1 MFILKDVIYKDIL
14 HIPYLQIQKEKI
26 TCIIGESES
35 GSGKSTLLRMLN
47 DLQSPTSGTI
57 EYNGKLISDYH
68 PIQLR
73 RDVVML
79 GQTPPIFDGAVKDN
93 LLMGLRLSEKP
104 FPNDDA
110 LRSAL
115 QTVSLDK
122 QLEDNT
128 SSLSGG
134 EKQRLAFARI
144 VLMDP
149 PVYLL
154 DEPTSA
160 LDSDTERRIMK
171 QFTELARKKKKTVIF
186 ITHSQQLPEEIADD
200 IIEISK
206 TKGAT
211 RKEVLSV
218 EGRY

>member
-1 MFILKDVIYKDIL
+1 MFILKGVTYKDIL
-14 HIPYLQIQKEKI
+14 QIPYLEIHKEKI
-26 TCIIGESES
+26 TCIIGES

-47 DLQSPTSGTI
+47 DLQSPTSGSI
-57 EYNGKLISDYH
+57 HYKRAPISSYP

-73 RDVVML
+73 REVVML
-79 GQTPPIFDGAVKDN
+79 GQTPPIFEKTVKDN
-93 LLMGLRLSEKP
+93 LLIGLRFSEKP
-104 FPNDDA
+104 FPSDEQLQQA
-110 LRSAL
+110 LAA
-115 QTVSLDK
+115 VSLEKD
-122 QLEDNT
+122 LEDNA

-134 EKQRLAFARI
+134 EKQRLSLAR
-144 VLMDP
+144 VLLMDP

-160 LDSDTERRIMK
+160 LDADTEKRVMK
-171 QFTELARKKKKTVIF
+171 QFAAIAQQKKKTIVM

-206 TKGAT
+206 TKGAI
-211 RKEVLSV
+211 RREVRAL

>member
-1 MFILKDVIYKDIL
+1 MFILKDVTYKDIL

-26 TCIIGESES
+26 TCIIGES

-57 EYNGKLISDYH
+57 EYNRKLISDYP

-79 GQTPPIFDGAVKDN
+79 GQTPPIFDGTIKDN
-93 LLMGLRLSEKP
+93 LLMGLRLSEKN
-104 FPNDDA
+104 FPNDDI
-110 LRSAL
+110 LQSAL
-115 QTVSLDK
+115 KIVSLEK
-122 QLEDNT
+122 NLEDNAN
-128 SSLSGG
+128 SLSGG

-160 LDSDTERRIMK
+160 LDSDTERRVMK
-171 QFTELARKKKKTVIF
+171 QFTTLAREKNKTVIF

-206 TKGAT
+206 ANGAT
-211 RKEVLSV
+211 RKDVLSV
-218 EGRY
+218 EGRD

>member
-1 MFILKDVIYKDIL
+1 MFILKDVTYKDIL
-14 HIPYLQIQKEKI
+14 HIPYLQIQKEKV
-26 TCIIGESES
+26 TCIIGES

-47 DLQSPTSGTI
+47 DLHSPTSGTI
-57 EYNGKLISDYH
+57 EYNGKLISDYL

-79 GQTPPIFDGAVKDN
+79 GQTPPIFDGTIKDN

-104 FPNDDA
+104 FPNDDI
-110 LRSAL
+110 LQSAL
-115 QTVSLDK
+115 KVVSLEK
-122 QLEDNT
+122 SLEDNAD
-128 SSLSGG
+128 SLSGG

-160 LDSDTERRIMK
+160 LDSDTERRVMK
-171 QFTELARKKKKTVIF
+171 QFTTLAREKKKTVIF

-206 TKGAT
+206 TNGAT

-218 EGRY
+218 EGRD

>member
-1 MFILKDVIYKDIL
+1 MFILKDVTYKDIL
-14 HIPYLQIQKEKI
+14 HIPYLQIQKEKV
-26 TCIIGESES
+26 TCIIGES

-47 DLQSPTSGTI
+47 DLHSPTSGTI
-57 EYNGKLISDYH
+57 EYNGKLISDYL

-79 GQTPPIFDGAVKDN
+79 GQTPPIFDGTIKDN

-104 FPNDDA
+104 FPNDDI
-110 LRSAL
+110 LQSAL
-115 QTVSLDK
+115 KVVSLEK
-122 QLEDNT
+122 SLEDNAD
-128 SSLSGG
+128 SLSGG

-160 LDSDTERRIMK
+160 LDSDTERRVMK
-171 QFTELARKKKKTVIF
+171 QFTTLAREKKKTVIF

-200 IIEISK
+200 IIEVSK
-206 TKGAT
+206 ANGAT

-218 EGRY
+218 EGRD

>member
-1 MFILKDVIYKDIL
+1 MFILKDIKYKDIL
-14 HIPYLQIQKEKI
+14 NIPYLQIHKENI
-26 TCIIGESES
+26 TCIIGES

-57 EYNGKLISDYH
+57 EYNGESILNYP

-73 RDVVML
+73 REVVML
-79 GQTPPIFDGAVKDN
+79 GQTPPIFDGTIKDN

-104 FPNDDA
+104 FPNDDSLQGA
-110 LRSAL
+110 LT
-115 QTVSLDK
+115 TVSLDK
-122 QLEDNT
+122 QLEDSA

-144 VLMDP
+144 ILMDP

-160 LDSDTERRIMK
+160 LDSDTERRVMK
-171 QFTELARKKKKTVIF
+171 RFTELAREKKKTVIF

-206 TKGAT
+206 TNGAT

>member
-1 MFILKDVIYKDIL
+1 MFILKNVIYKDIL

-26 TCIIGESES
+26 TCIIGES

-79 GQTPPIFDGAVKDN
+79 GQTPPIFDGTIKDN

-122 QLEDNT
+122 QLEDSA

-160 LDSDTERRIMK
+160 LDSDTERHVMK
-171 QFTELARKKKKTVIF
+171 QFTELARKKKKTIIF
-186 ITHSQQLPEEIADD
+186 ITHSQQLPKEVADD

-206 TKGAT
+206 ANGAT
-211 RKEVLSV
+211 REEVLSV

>member
-1 MFILKDVIYKDIL
+1 MFILKDIIYKDIL
-14 HIPYLQIQKEKI
+14 SIPYLQIQKEKI
-26 TCIIGESES
+26 TCIIGES

-57 EYNGKLISDYH
+57 EYNGKLISDYP

-79 GQTPPIFDGAVKDN
+79 GQTPPIFDGTIKDN

-115 QTVSLDK
+115 TTVSLEK
-122 QLEDNT
+122 NLEDNAN
-128 SSLSGG
+128 SLSGG

-144 VLMDP
+144 VIMDP

-160 LDSDTERRIMK
+160 LDSDTERRVMK
-171 QFTELARKKKKTVIF
+171 QFSTLAREKKKTVIF
-186 ITHSQQLPEEIADD
+186 ITYSQQLPEEIADD

-206 TKGAT
+206 TNGAI

>member
-1 MFILKDVIYKDIL
+1 
-14 HIPYLQIQKEKI
+14 
-26 TCIIGESES
+26 
-35 GSGKSTLLRMLN
+35 MLN

-79 GQTPPIFDGAVKDN
+79 GQTPPIFDGTVKDN

-122 QLEDNT
+122 QLEDSA

-160 LDSDTERRIMK
+160 LDSDTERHVMK
-171 QFTELARKKKKTVIF
+171 QFTELARKKKNNYLHHTL
-186 ITHSQQLPEEIADD
+186 TTT
-200 IIEISK
+200 SK
-206 TKGAT
+206 
-211 RKEVLSV
+211 RSC
-218 EGRY
+218 RRHY

>member
-1 MFILKDVIYKDIL
+1 MFILKDVTYKDIL

-26 TCIIGESES
+26 TCIIGES

-47 DLQSPTSGTI
+47 DLQSPTSGII
-57 EYNGKLISDYH
+57 EYNGELISDYP

-79 GQTPPIFDGAVKDN
+79 GQTPPIFDGTIKDN

-104 FPNDDA
+104 FPNDDI

-115 QTVSLDK
+115 KTISLEK
-122 QLEDNT
+122 NLEDNAD
-128 SSLSGG
+128 SLSGG

-160 LDSDTERRIMK
+160 LDSDTERRVMK
-171 QFTELARKKKKTVIF
+171 QFTTLAREKKKTVIF

-206 TKGAT
+206 ANGAT

>member
-1 MFILKDVIYKDIL
+1 MFILKNVIYKDIL

-26 TCIIGESES
+26 TCIIGES

-79 GQTPPIFDGAVKDN
+79 GQTPPIFDGTVKDN

-104 FPNDDA
+104 FPNDDV

-122 QLEDNT
+122 QLEDSA

-160 LDSDTERRIMK
+160 LDSDTERHVMK
-171 QFTELARKKKKTVIF
+171 QFTELARKKKKTIIF
-186 ITHSQQLPEEIADD
+186 ITHSQQLPKEVADD

-206 TKGAT
+206 ANGAT

>member
-1 MFILKDVIYKDIL
+1 MFILKDIIYKDIL
-14 HIPYLQIQKEKI
+14 SIPYLQIQKEKI
-26 TCIIGESES
+26 TCIIGES

-57 EYNGKLISDYH
+57 EYNGKLISDYP

-79 GQTPPIFDGAVKDN
+79 GQTPPIFDGTIKDN

-115 QTVSLDK
+115 TTVSLEK
-122 QLEDNT
+122 NLEDNAN
-128 SSLSGG
+128 SLSGG

-144 VLMDP
+144 VIMDP

-160 LDSDTERRIMK
+160 LDSDTERRVMK
-171 QFTELARKKKKTVIF
+171 QFSTLAREKKKTVIF

-206 TKGAT
+206 TNGAI

>member
-1 MFILKDVIYKDIL
+1 MFILKDVTYKDIL

-26 TCIIGESES
+26 TCIIGES

-57 EYNGKLISDYH
+57 KYNGILISDYP

-79 GQTPPIFDGAVKDN
+79 GQTPPIFDGTIKDN
-93 LLMGLRLSEKP
+93 LIMGLRFSEKP
-104 FPNDDA
+104 FPNDNA

-115 QTVSLDK
+115 TTVSLEK
-122 QLEDNT
+122 NLEDNAD
-128 SSLSGG
+128 SLSGG

-160 LDSDTERRIMK
+160 LDSDTERRVMK
-171 QFTELARKKKKTVIF
+171 QFTMLAREKKKTVIF

-206 TKGAT
+206 TNGAT

>member
-1 MFILKDVIYKDIL
+1 MFILKNVTYKDIL

-26 TCIIGESES
+26 TCIIGES

-57 EYNGKLISDYH
+57 EYNGKLISDYP

-79 GQTPPIFDGAVKDN
+79 GQTPPIFDGTIKDN

-104 FPNDDA
+104 LPNDDA

-115 QTVSLDK
+115 TTVGLEK
-122 QLEDNT
+122 NLEDNAD
-128 SSLSGG
+128 SLSGG

-160 LDSDTERRIMK
+160 LDSDTELRVMK
-171 QFTELARKKKKTVIF
+171 QFTTLAREKNKTVIF

-206 TKGAT
+206 ANGAI

>member
-1 MFILKDVIYKDIL
+1 MFILKDITYKDIL

-26 TCIIGESES
+26 TCIIGES

-57 EYNGKLISDYH
+57 EYNGKPISDYP

-79 GQTPPIFDGAVKDN
+79 GQTPPIFDGTVKDN
-93 LLMGLRLSEKP
+93 LLMGLRLSEKE
-104 FPNDDA
+104 FPNDSILQNA
-110 LRSAL
+110 LH
-115 QTVSLDK
+115 TVNLDK
-122 QLEDNT
+122 QLEDNA

-134 EKQRLAFARI
+134 EKQRLSFARI
-144 VLMDP
+144 ILMDP

-160 LDSDTERRIMK
+160 LDSDTERRVMK
-171 QFTELARKKKKTVIF
+171 EFTILAKEKKKTVIF
-186 ITHSQQLPEEIADD
+186 ITHSQKLPEEIADD

-206 TKGAT
+206 TNGAT

>member
-1 MFILKDVIYKDIL
+1 MFILKDITYKDIL
-14 HIPYLQIQKEKI
+14 HIPYLQIQKETI
-26 TCIIGESES
+26 TCIIGES

-57 EYNGKLISDYH
+57 EYNGKSISDYP

-79 GQTPPIFDGAVKDN
+79 GQTPPIFEGTVKDN

-115 QTVSLDK
+115 QTISLDK
-122 QLEDNT
+122 QLEDNA

-160 LDSDTERRIMK
+160 LDSDTERRVMK
-171 QFTELARKKKKTVIF
+171 PFTILAREKKKTVIF

-206 TKGAT
+206 ENGAT

>member
-1 MFILKDVIYKDIL
+1 MFILIDVTSNDIL

-26 TCIIGESES
+26 TCIIGES

-57 EYNGKLISDYH
+57 EYNGKLISDYP

-79 GQTPPIFDGAVKDN
+79 GQTPPIFDGTIKDN

-104 FPNDDA
+104 FPNDDI

-115 QTVSLDK
+115 KTVSLEK
-122 QLEDNT
+122 SLEDNAD
-128 SSLSGG
+128 SLSGG

-160 LDSDTERRIMK
+160 LDSDTERRVMK
-171 QFTELARKKKKTVIF
+171 QFTTLAREKKKTVIF

-206 TKGAT
+206 VNGAT

-218 EGRY
+218 EGRD

>member
-14 HIPYLQIQKEKI
+14 HIPYLQIQNEKI
-26 TCIIGESES
+26 TCIIGES

-57 EYNGKLISDYH
+57 EYNGKLISDYP

-79 GQTPPIFDGAVKDN
+79 GQTPPIFDGTVKEN
-93 LLMGLRLSEKP
+93 LLTGLRLSEKT

-122 QLEDNT
+122 QLEDSA

-149 PVYLL
+149 PIYLL

-160 LDSDTERRIMK
+160 LDNDTERRVMK

-186 ITHSQQLPEEIADD
+186 ITHSQQLPKEIADD

-206 TKGAT
+206 TNGAT
-211 RKEVLSV
+211 RKEVLSI

>member
-1 MFILKDVIYKDIL
+1 MFILKDVTYKDIL

-26 TCIIGESES
+26 TCIIGES

-57 EYNGKLISDYH
+57 EYNGKLISDYP

-79 GQTPPIFDGAVKDN
+79 GQTPPIFDGTIKDN
-93 LLMGLRLSEKP
+93 LLMGLRLSEKN
-104 FPNDDA
+104 FPNDDI
-110 LRSAL
+110 LQSAL
-115 QTVSLDK
+115 KIVSLEK
-122 QLEDNT
+122 NLEDNAN
-128 SSLSGG
+128 SLSGG

-160 LDSDTERRIMK
+160 LDSDTERRVMK
-171 QFTELARKKKKTVIF
+171 QFTTLVREKNKTVIF

-206 TKGAT
+206 ANGAT

-218 EGRY
+218 EGRD

>member
-1 MFILKDVIYKDIL
+1 MFILKDVTYKDIL

-26 TCIIGESES
+26 TCIIGES

-57 EYNGKLISDYH
+57 EYNRKLISDYP

-79 GQTPPIFDGAVKDN
+79 GQTPPIFDGTIKDN
-93 LLMGLRLSEKP
+93 LLMGLRLSEKN
-104 FPNDDA
+104 FPNDDI
-110 LRSAL
+110 LQSAL
-115 QTVSLDK
+115 KIVSLEK
-122 QLEDNT
+122 NLEDNAN
-128 SSLSGG
+128 SLSGG

-160 LDSDTERRIMK
+160 LDSDTERRVMK
-171 QFTELARKKKKTVIF
+171 QFTTLAREKKKTVIF

-206 TKGAT
+206 ANGAT
-211 RKEVLSV
+211 RKDVLSV
-218 EGRY
+218 EGRD

>member
-1 MFILKDVIYKDIL
+1 MFILKDVTYKDIL

-26 TCIIGESES
+26 TCIIGES

-57 EYNGKLISDYH
+57 EYNGKLISDYP

-79 GQTPPIFDGAVKDN
+79 GQTPPIFDGTIKNN

-104 FPNDDA
+104 FPNDDI
-110 LRSAL
+110 LQSAL
-115 QTVSLDK
+115 KVVSLEK
-122 QLEDNT
+122 SLEDNAD
-128 SSLSGG
+128 SLSGG

-160 LDSDTERRIMK
+160 LDSDTERRVMN
-171 QFTELARKKKKTVIF
+171 QFTMLAKEKKKTVIF

-206 TKGAT
+206 ANGAT

-218 EGRY
+218 EGRD

>member
-1 MFILKDVIYKDIL
+1 MFILKDVTYKDIL

-26 TCIIGESES
+26 TCIIGES

-57 EYNGKLISDYH
+57 EYNGKLISDYP

-79 GQTPPIFDGAVKDN
+79 GQTPPIFDGTIKDN

-104 FPNDDA
+104 FPNDDI
-110 LRSAL
+110 LQSAL
-115 QTVSLDK
+115 KIVSLEK
-122 QLEDNT
+122 NLEDNAD
-128 SSLSGG
+128 SLSGG

-144 VLMDP
+144 VLMNP

-160 LDSDTERRIMK
+160 LDSDTERRVMK
-171 QFTELARKKKKTVIF
+171 QFTMLAKEKKKTVIF

-206 TKGAT
+206 ANGAT

-218 EGRY
+218 EGRD

>member
-1 MFILKDVIYKDIL
+1 MFILKNVIYKDIL

-26 TCIIGESES
+26 TCIIGES

-79 GQTPPIFDGAVKDN
+79 GQTPPIFDGTVKDN

-122 QLEDNT
+122 QLEDSA

-160 LDSDTERRIMK
+160 LDSDTERHVMK
-171 QFTELARKKKKTVIF
+171 QFTELARKKKKTIIF
-186 ITHSQQLPEEIADD
+186 ITHSQQLPKEVADD

-206 TKGAT
+206 ANGAT

-218 EGRY
+218 EGRD

>member
-1 MFILKDVIYKDIL
+1 MFILKDVTYKDIL
-14 HIPYLQIQKEKI
+14 HIPYLQIQKETI
-26 TCIIGESES
+26 TCIIGES

-57 EYNGKLISDYH
+57 EYNGKPISDYP

-79 GQTPPIFDGAVKDN
+79 GQTPPIFDGTVKDN

-104 FPNDDA
+104 SPSDDTLQNA
-110 LRSAL
+110 LT
-115 QTVSLDK
+115 TVSLNK
-122 QLEDNT
+122 NLEDNAA
-128 SSLSGG
+128 SLSGG

-144 VLMDP
+144 ILMDP

-160 LDSDTERRIMK
+160 LDCVAA
-171 QFTELARKKKKTVIF
+171 ARYIC
-186 ITHSQQLPEEIADD
+186 
-200 IIEISK
+200 
-206 TKGAT
+206 
-211 RKEVLSV
+211 
-218 EGRY
+218 

>member
-1 MFILKDVIYKDIL
+1 MFILKNVIYKDIL

-26 TCIIGESES
+26 TCIIGES

-79 GQTPPIFDGAVKDN
+79 GQTPPIFDGTVKDN

-110 LRSAL
+110 LQSAL

-122 QLEDNT
+122 QLEDSA

-160 LDSDTERRIMK
+160 LDSDTERHVMK
-171 QFTELARKKKKTVIF
+171 QFTELARKKKKTIIF
-186 ITHSQQLPEEIADD
+186 ITHSQQLPKEVADD

-206 TKGAT
+206 ANGAT

>member
-1 MFILKDVIYKDIL
+1 MFILKDVTYKDIL

-26 TCIIGESES
+26 TCIIGES

-57 EYNGKLISDYH
+57 EYNGKLISDYP

-79 GQTPPIFDGAVKDN
+79 GQTPPIFDGTIKDN
-93 LLMGLRLSEKP
+93 LLMGLRLSEKN
-104 FPNDDA
+104 FPNDDI
-110 LRSAL
+110 LQSAL
-115 QTVSLDK
+115 KIVNLEK
-122 QLEDNT
+122 NLEDNAN
-128 SSLSGG
+128 SLSGG

-160 LDSDTERRIMK
+160 LDSDTERRVMK
-171 QFTELARKKKKTVIF
+171 QFTTLAREKNKTVIF

-206 TKGAT
+206 ANGAT
-211 RKEVLSV
+211 RKDVLSV
-218 EGRY
+218 EGRD

>member
-1 MFILKDVIYKDIL
+1 MKNVIYKDIL

-26 TCIIGESES
+26 TCIIGES

-79 GQTPPIFDGAVKDN
+79 GQTPPIFDGTVKDN

-110 LRSAL
+110 LQSAL

-122 QLEDNT
+122 QLEDSA

-160 LDSDTERRIMK
+160 LDSDTERHVMK
-171 QFTELARKKKKTVIF
+171 QFTELARKKKKTIIF
-186 ITHSQQLPEEIADD
+186 ITHSQQLPKEVADD

-206 TKGAT
+206 ANGAT

>member
-1 MFILKDVIYKDIL
+1 
-14 HIPYLQIQKEKI
+14 
-26 TCIIGESES
+26 
-35 GSGKSTLLRMLN
+35 MLN

-57 EYNGKLISDYH
+57 KYNGKLISDYP

-79 GQTPPIFDGAVKDN
+79 GQTPPLFDGTVKEN

-122 QLEDNT
+122 QLEDSA

-160 LDSDTERRIMK
+160 LDSDTERRVMK
-171 QFTELARKKKKTVIF
+171 QFTELARKKKKTIIF

-206 TKGAT
+206 ANGAT

>member
-26 TCIIGESES
+26 TCIIGES

-57 EYNGKLISDYH
+57 EYNGKLISDYP

-79 GQTPPIFDGAVKDN
+79 GQTPPIFDGTVKDN

-122 QLEDNT
+122 QLEDSA

-160 LDSDTERRIMK
+160 LDSDTERRVMK

-186 ITHSQQLPEEIADD
+186 ITHSQQLPKEIADD

-206 TKGAT
+206 TNGAT
-211 RKEVLSV
+211 RKEVLSI

>member
-1 MFILKDVIYKDIL
+1 MFILKDVTYKDIL

-26 TCIIGESES
+26 TCIIGES

-57 EYNGKLISDYH
+57 EYNGKLISDYP

-73 RDVVML
+73 REVVML
-79 GQTPPIFDGAVKDN
+79 GQTPPIFDGTIKNN

-104 FPNDDA
+104 FPNDAA

-115 QTVSLDK
+115 TTVSLEK
-122 QLEDNT
+122 NLEDNAD
-128 SSLSGG
+128 SLSGG

-160 LDSDTERRIMK
+160 LDSDTERRVMK
-171 QFTELARKKKKTVIF
+171 QFTMLAKEKKKTVIF

-206 TKGAT
+206 ANGAT
-211 RKEVLSV
+211 RKEVLSL
-218 EGRY
+218 EGRD

>member
-1 MFILKDVIYKDIL
+1 MFILKDVTYKDIL

-26 TCIIGESES
+26 TCIIGES

-57 EYNGKLISDYH
+57 EYNGQLISDYH

-79 GQTPPIFDGAVKDN
+79 GQTPPIFDGTVKDN

-122 QLEDNT
+122 QLEDSA

-160 LDSDTERRIMK
+160 LDSDTERHVMK
-171 QFTELARKKKKTVIF
+171 QFTELARKKKKTIIF
-186 ITHSQQLPEEIADD
+186 ITHSQQLPKEVADD

-206 TKGAT
+206 ANGAT